1 MRILALDTST
11 RSCSVALLAD
21 AEVRVETAVRLP
33 ETHSVHLLPLVEH
46 AMRLA
51 GWRPEQ
57 LDALGVCVGPGSFTG
72 LRIGIATAQGVA
84 GAAGIPCIGVGSLEA
99 LAASLLPR
107 EGRICSLIDA
117 RRGELYAAVYLAAG
131 ERLEPLAP
139 ERVLRIETLL
149 ECLKGPHLFVGDG
162 VAPYA
167 GTIRRVLGDQ
177 ARFAPAE
184 QNHPRAGVIAR
195 LAAARL
201 PVAADERGGLLVP
214 RYLRPSDAET
224 APRVPGGRRT
234 DGTERGGPVIDK
246 DAGLR

>member
-21 AEVRVETAVRLP
+21 AEIRVETAVRLP
-33 ETHSVHLLPLVEH
+33 ETHSVHLLALVEH

-51 GWRPEQ
+51 GWRPGQ
-57 LDALGVCVGPGSFTG
+57 LDGLGVCVGPGSFTG
-72 LRIGIATAQGVA
+72 LRIGIATAKGIA

-107 EGRICSLIDA
+107 NGRICSLIDA
-117 RRGELYAAVYLAAG
+117 RRGELYAAVYRAAG

-139 ERVLRIETLL
+139 ERVLTIQALL
-149 ECLKGPHLFVGDG
+149 ESLKGPHLFIGDG
-162 VAPYA
+162 VTPHAE
-167 GTIRRVLGDQ
+167 TIRRVLGDQ
-177 ARFAPAE
+177 ARFAPVG
-184 QNHPRAGVIAR
+184 QNDPRAGIIAR

-201 PVAADERGGLLVP
+201 PHAADERGRLLVP

-224 APRVPGGRRT
+224 APRPPGARRT
-234 DGTERGGPVIDK
+234 GGTKRGGPVIDK
-246 DAGLR
+246 DSGLR